1 MRRESRIKAI
11 ITIIIVVISLG
22 FTGYILFQGSLEST
36 YYINEET
43 AQLEITGG
51 FYSKTID
58 LDMNTQINIV
68 SPKEI
73 IRRTNGSAVGDNLK
87 GTFTIEGD
95 LSVYLNLSDKT
106 MDWIE
111 IVNGNNYFYFNLK
124 TNEST
129 QNLYDNIVDFLN
141 S

>member
-111 IVNGNNYFYFNLK
+111 IVNGNDYFYFNLK

>member
-1 MRRESRIKAI
+1 MKRESRIKTI
-11 ITIIIVVISLG
+11 ITVIIIVISLG
-22 FTGYILFQGSLEST
+22 FSGYILLQGSLEST
-36 YYINEET
+36 YYINEENS
-43 AQLEITGG
+43 QLEITGG

-73 IRRTNGSAVGDNLK
+73 IRRTNGSAVGDTLK
-87 GTFTIEGD
+87 GSFTIEGD

-106 MDWIE
+106 TDWIE
-111 IVNGNNYFYFNLK
+111 IVNGDDYFYLNLK

-129 QNLYDNIVDFLN
+129 QNLYNNILDFLN